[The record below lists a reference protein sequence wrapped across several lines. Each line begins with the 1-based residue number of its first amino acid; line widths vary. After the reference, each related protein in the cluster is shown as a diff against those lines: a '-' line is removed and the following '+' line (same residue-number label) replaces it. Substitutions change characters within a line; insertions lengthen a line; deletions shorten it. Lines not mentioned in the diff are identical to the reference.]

1 MLKSMTAAQE
11 HCDMRSGCHA
21 AKIFPIGVRGTVW
34 CLSSLQV
41 LRLELDETDFL
52 FSFKYHPYVN
62 IFKLFSTS
70 AASRPNIFS
79 IDGMIVISGIAFNRP
94 DSLSLLRAFPYD
106 RFKIY
111 TILPIVRIRTQL
123 YSSDR

>member
-1 MLKSMTAAQE
+1 MTAAQE
-11 HCDMRSGCHA
+11 HRDMRSGCHA
-21 AKIFPIGVRGTVW
+21 AKIFPTGVLGTVW
-34 CLSSLQV
+34 CLSSPV
-41 LRLELDETDFL
+41 SRLEIDETDFL
-52 FSFKYHPYVN
+52 FSFKYHPYGN

-70 AASRPNIFS
+70 AASRTNIFS

-94 DSLSLLRAFPYD
+94 DSLGHLRAFPYD

>member
-1 MLKSMTAAQE
+1 MTAAQE
-11 HCDMRSGCHA
+11 GRDMRSGCHA
-21 AKIFPIGVRGTVW
+21 AKIFPIGVPGTVW
-34 CLSSLQV
+34 CLSSLV
-41 LRLELDETDFL
+41 SRVELDETDFL
-52 FSFKYHPYVN
+52 FSFKYHPNVN
-62 IFKLFSTS
+62 ILKLFSTS

-94 DSLSLLRAFPYD
+94 DSLSLLRTFPYD

-123 YSSDR
+123 YSSDRLGSS